1 MLEFRILGPLE
12 VIRDD
17 GPAALGGPRQRSTL
31 ALLLLEANRVVP
43 IDRLADELYA
53 GRPPVTAVTQVQR
66 QVSDLRKLLGADVI
80 ETRPPGY
87 LLRVDEDQFDL
98 ARFERLTAAAERGRG
113 AEAATLL
120 GEALAL
126 WRGPALADLE
136 YEPFAHSAVAR
147 LEELRLAAL
156 EMRIEL
162 DLELGRHANT
172 VAELEALVAAHPL
185 RERLR
190 ALQMLALYRAGRQA
204 DALNA
209 YRETRQV
216 LVEEIGI
223 EPSPQLQE
231 LHRAIL
237 AQEPSLVA
245 DGASRIIVVAA
256 TSDTSLD
263 PLLGVATSIPGV
275 DLIVVRLVPDEGAV
289 ADAARGLGARQL
301 TRTRTAAFTTTDA
314 AADVVRLVVAH
325 DAELVVVDSSSD
337 LDALSAKSP
346 ATVALVA
353 GPAADLDRGIAV
365 PFGGSEH
372 DWAALE
378 LAAQLARGPIR
389 LVGTR
394 AHPGRRDASRLL
406 ADASLALQR
415 IANVQTVP
423 VLSDDLVTTVSDA
436 GLVVAGV
443 SSRFRVDGIGTTRRA
458 LVEAGLPVLLVHRGP
473 RPGALAPRNAHTS
486 FTWTLASG

>member
-12 VIRDD
+12 VMGDD
-17 GPAALGGPRQRSTL
+17 GLARLGGLRQRSTL
-31 ALLLLEANRVVP
+31 ALLLLDANRVVP
-43 IDRLADELYA
+43 IERLADELYA

-66 QVSDLRKLLGADVI
+66 QVSDLRKLLGAEVI

-87 LLRVDEDQFDL
+87 VLHVDDDRFDL

-113 AEAATLL
+113 ADAAALL

-126 WRGPALADLE
+126 WRGPPLADLE
-136 YEPFAHSAVAR
+136 YEPFARAAIAR

-156 EMRIEL
+156 EVRIEL
-162 DLELGRHANT
+162 DLELGRHAPA

-209 YRETRQV
+209 YRETRRI
-216 LVEEIGI
+216 LVDEIGI
-223 EPSPQLQE
+223 EPSPELQR

-245 DGASRIIVVAA
+245 AAASRIVVVAA
-256 TSDTSLD
+256 TSDASVD
-263 PLLGVATSIPGV
+263 PLLGLATAIPGV
-275 DLIVVRLVPDEGAV
+275 DLIVVRLVPDEDAV
-289 ADAARGLGARQL
+289 ADAARGLAARQL
-301 TRTRTAAFTTTDA
+301 PRTRTAAFTTTDA
-314 AADVVRLVVAH
+314 AADVARLAVSH
-325 DAELVVVDSSSD
+325 NAELVVVDASSD
-337 LDALSAKSP
+337 LDALSATSP

-353 GPAADLDRGIAV
+353 GREADLERGVAV

-378 LAAQLARGPIR
+378 LAAQLARGPLR

-394 AHPGRRDASRLL
+394 AQPGRRDASRLL

-415 IANVQTVP
+415 IANVETVP
-423 VLSDDLVTTVSDA
+423 VLTDDLVTAVRDA

-458 LVEAGLPVLLVHRGP
+458 LVEAGLAVVLVHRGP
-473 RPGALAPRNAHTS
+473 RPGALAPRDARTR